1 MTRKKL
7 FLLISGL
14 LCWTGSIAQTSS
26 AYLIEA
32 EAFQFKGK
40 WVTEKSSECLGTA
53 MLRVYQD
60 NNNDD
65 ETADALTVI
74 NINESGKYQVWIR
87 ARDYID
93 SPRPRTFTLSVD
105 GTELSECGN
114 HGTDGFRWQKAGAI
128 ELTRKQTLLRLHD
141 SGNYYG
147 RCDAILLTRDASI
160 DPNTLTNLQI
170 AKWRKSP
177 VSMPYTT
184 IEAPLLPEALD
195 ISGGY
200 STIASASN
208 DEIRLSFVKLADGS
222 IVSKTDFYAAGSWR
236 RFSSSKED
244 NRIAILSNEK
254 NSTVNH
260 NQFYPAWDSCTA
272 QRQFKFDG
280 HNYPVRI
287 DGDNTNPY
295 YSGLL
300 TEARATAISKA
311 SANTIKVTY
320 RCGDRG
326 ELTAWWTVPEHGPE
340 IRVRMEFCPTAD
352 GSYSIAL
359 HSAKEISEE
368 DASNV
373 LMPPMFQKRRL
384 PATPLM
390 LFSSMMTQC
399 LSAAETQTS
408 FGPVTNFICS
418 DLDSFTQDWGSYDHS
433 PVGFTLRNSANK
445 IQPVG
450 FSPLFGMKDAAA
462 KAGEKIYANFIIG
475 IKASG
480 WSETL
485 EYISENI
492 FSVSDYRQQDT
503 VSLTQTLRNVIALI
517 NDTDHSGWNKTMKGF
532 WDIEA
537 NGAVSPTVVQSAPM
551 ALVGISMLTDDETF
565 YEQRA
570 LPAIEYTLSR
580 KNFRTVG
587 NQPQG
592 LDPMT
597 SQFPTTLYEGIN
609 TVMGSINPWLKDIAL
624 PDGRLRTAN
633 GYFTSVQAFR
643 QALSA
648 YKITGDEKWLSQSTA
663 LADSNIKEL
672 SAQTDGLPSAP
683 GTFYNSQIC
692 DDWQP
697 LMDLYALTG
706 DRHYLDAAM
715 QGAAHTLAGVK
726 TWPRVAPGHQ
736 TVHPGNRYDGVTTIW
751 WKGATPYRLGFPR
764 IPGDAP
770 EHKTEAWKVSSVGLG
785 IEQPLT
791 YFIRSTGKTVHP
803 VFMSSWAP
811 RLLELTAA
819 TGKPIYE
826 TFARNAV
833 IGRSDNYPGY
843 YATGYTDI
851 TQSAAFPYK
860 GPDVSSIYYHHLP
873 AYLAILQDYLV
884 TEVTT
889 RSSGAIQFPSGRQE
903 GFVWFSNSV
912 YGAAEGYVY
921 GNRSHLWMPEGQI
934 KSDCPAV
941 NILSARN
948 PEKLFIMLS
957 NENNETAQTTIL
969 LSDDLKRQIS
979 SDRITVYAADG
990 QESQSE
996 IGATGI
1002 NINVPQRGLITIA
1015 LDMNWENRPDVP
1027 PLADGLSIIDSE
1039 TPAGKIYLYRIRS
1052 PFGWD
1057 SVYGFAECGSVAGL
1071 TIEVKCNDAKQTAS
1085 TWPYE
1090 WSFARFGYDENVDLT
1105 VIIKQNGSMIKTVHT
1120 AFQPETSGI
1129 RPNISDQQPARTEGI
1144 FRLDGIR
1151 ISEITQPGVYI
1162 VNGQKIL
1169 HH

>member
-7 FLLISGL
+7 SLLISGL
-14 LCWTGSIAQTSS
+14 IYWTGSLAQTSS

-60 NNNDD
+60 NNND

-87 ARDYID
+87 SRDYID

-105 GTELSECGN
+105 GIELSECGN
-114 HGTDGFRWQKAGAI
+114 HGSDGFRWQNVGTLDLA
-128 ELTRKQTLLRLHD
+128 RKQTLLRLHD
-141 SGNYYG
+141 SGGYYG
-147 RCDAILLTRDASI
+147 RCDAILLTQDAST

-184 IEAPLLPEALD
+184 TEAPLLPEAAD
-195 ISGGY
+195 IAAGY
-200 STIASASN
+200 STVASASN
-208 DEIRLSFVKLADGS
+208 DEIRLSFVKLTDGS

-236 RFSSSKED
+236 RFASSKED

-254 NSTVNH
+254 NSPVNH

-272 QRQFKFDG
+272 RRQFEFNG
-280 HNYPVRI
+280 QIYPVRI

-300 TEARATAISKA
+300 TEAKATAISKT
-311 SANTIKVTY
+311 SANTIKVIY
-320 RCGDRG
+320 KCGDKG
-326 ELTAWWTVPEHGPE
+326 ELTAWWTVPEQGPE
-340 IRVRMEFCPTAD
+340 IRVRMEFRPTAD
-352 GSYSIAL
+352 GCYSIAL

-373 LMPPMFQKRRL
+373 LMPPMFQKRHL

-408 FGPVTNFICS
+408 FGPVTNFICA
-418 DLDSFTQDWGSYDHS
+418 DLDSFTQDWGSYDYS

-462 KAGEKIYANFIIG
+462 KAGSKIDAGFIIG
-475 IKASG
+475 VKASG

-492 FSVSDYRQQDT
+492 FSVSDYRHQDN
-503 VSLTQTLRNVIALI
+503 VSLSQTLRNVIALI
-517 NDTDHSGWNKTMKGF
+517 NNPDHSGWNATMKGF

-537 NGAVSPTVVQSAPM
+537 NGAVTPTVVQSAPM
-551 ALVGISMLTDDETF
+551 ALVGASMLTDDETF

-587 NQPQG
+587 NQPQS

-609 TVMGSINPWLKDIAL
+609 TVMGDINPWLKDIAL
-624 PDGRLRTAN
+624 PNGQLRTAN

-648 YKITGDEKWLSQSTA
+648 YKITGDEKWLSRSTA
-663 LADSNIKEL
+663 LADSHIKEL
-672 SAQTDGLPSAP
+672 SDQAGGAPSAP

-697 LMDLYALTG
+697 FMDLYDLTG
-706 DRHYLDAAM
+706 NQRYLDAASE
-715 QGAAHTLAGVK
+715 GAAHTIAGIK
-726 TWPRVAPGHQ
+726 TWPRVAQGKQ
-736 TVHPGNRYDGVTTIW
+736 TVHPGNNYDGVTTIW
-751 WKGATPYRLGFPR
+751 WKGAEQYRLGFPR
-764 IPGDAP
+764 TPGDAP
-770 EHKTEAWKVSSVGLG
+770 EHETEAWKVSSVGLG

-791 YFIRSTGKTVHP
+791 YFIRSAGKTVHP

-811 RLLELTAA
+811 RLLELTEA
-819 TGKPIYE
+819 TGRPIYE

-833 IGRSDNYPGY
+833 IGRSENYPGY

-860 GPDVSSIYYHHLP
+860 GPDVSTIYYHHLP

-884 TEVTT
+884 TEITT

-903 GFVWFSNSV
+903 GFVWFSNSI
-912 YGAAEGYVY
+912 YGAAEGNIY
-921 GNRSHLWMPEGQI
+921 GNRCRLWMPDGKI
-934 KSDCPAV
+934 GSDSPAV

-948 PEKLFIMLS
+948 SEKLFIMLN
-957 NENNETAQTTIL
+957 NENNETVQTTVS

-979 SDRITVYAADG
+979 SGSIAVYAADG
-990 QESQSE
+990 HESRSE
-996 IGATGI
+996 ISETGI
-1002 NINVPQRGLITIA
+1002 IIEVPQRSLITIA
-1015 LDMNWENRPDVP
+1015 LDMNWENRPYVP
-1027 PLADGLSIIDSE
+1027 ALAEGLSIIDSE

-1071 TIEVKCNDAKQTAS
+1071 TVEVKCNDAKQTAS

-1090 WSFARFGYDENVDLT
+1090 WSFARFGYGENVDIT
-1105 VIIKQNGSMIKTVHT
+1105 VTVRQNGNIIKTVQT
-1120 AFQPETSGI
+1120 AFGPETSAI
-1129 RPNISDQQPARTEGI
+1129 RPNHSDQPSDRPEGI

-1151 ISEITQPGVYI
+1151 IPEITQPGVYI

-1169 HH
+1169 RQ